1 MLYSVRGTLIH
12 MEANLVVVECGGVG
26 YALRTTANTMSRQP
40 ETGNETTLY
49 THLYVREDAVELF
62 GFATSSELN
71 CFQMLISISGVG
83 PKAALSILS
92 NITPEQFA
100 ICVATGDSKAFT
112 ASKGIGLKTAQRI
125 VLELKD
131 KITKK
136 QLEGGVTTSNPSLA
150 GGVVSGKGNLSE
162 AISALVVLGYP
173 QQQAAR
179 AVTAFDGSLPVEE
192 LIKLALK
199 ALAGQV

>member
-1 MLYSVRGTLIH
+1 MLYSVRGKLIH
-12 MEANLVVVECGGVG
+12 MEANLAVVECAGVG
-26 YALRTTANTMSRQP
+26 YALKTTANTMSRQP
-40 ETGNETTLY
+40 EIGGETTLY

-62 GFATSSELN
+62 GFATLSELN
-71 CFQMLISISGVG
+71 CFQMLISVSGVG

-92 NITPEQFA
+92 NVTPEQFA
-100 ICVATGDSKAFT
+100 LCVATGDSKVFT

-131 KITKK
+131 KITKE
-136 QLEGGVTTSNPSLA
+136 QLEGGVAASNPVLA
-150 GGVVSGKGNLSE
+150 GGVSSGKGNLSE
-162 AISALVVLGYP
+162 AVSALVVLGYS

-179 AVTAFDGSLPVEE
+179 AVTAFDAALPVEE

-199 ALAGQV
+199 ALAG